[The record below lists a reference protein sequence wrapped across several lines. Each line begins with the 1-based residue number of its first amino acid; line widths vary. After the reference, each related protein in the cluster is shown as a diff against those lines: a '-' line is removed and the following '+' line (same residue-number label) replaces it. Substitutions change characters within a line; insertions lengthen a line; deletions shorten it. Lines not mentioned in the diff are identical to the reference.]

1 MSPDDA
7 KDKATLQSLHLSGA
21 PEWIRRMMITSLKL
35 VLQRATNSYSGLS
48 NRGNARSII
57 SGTPSSSESIHSQA
71 TRAGITLLEVEPSA
85 APLVPP
91 SSNHPRNLDGD
102 DRGKRGRGGRNSH
115 TAQGGLPVARGTGLV
130 ERPAAVMQ
138 MMEVISQ
145 PSKVVR
151 VLARGEKL
159 EPDP

>member
-1 MSPDDA
+1 MPEVSSPVP
-7 KDKATLQSLHLSGA
+7 LPA
-21 PEWIRRMMITSLKL
+21 PSPHTHKYEPRLAGLLIR
-35 VLQRATNSYSGLS
+35 YW
-48 NRGNARSII
+48 
-57 SGTPSSSESIHSQA
+57 A
-71 TRAGITLLEVEPSA
+71 TRAGITLLEVESSA

-91 SSNHPRNLDGD
+91 SSNHPRNLDDD
-102 DRGKRGRGGRNSH
+102 DRGKRQAGRGRCHSH

-138 MMEVISQ
+138 MMEMIFQ

-151 VLARGEKL
+151 VLALGEKL